1 MAPICRL
8 SAKNQSDPNRP
19 TYHMTKKSIELYHNG
34 LMAMN
39 WERKYISTPEL
50 DSVELVHNRCGKV
63 FWPIMQS
70 DYCNQD
76 VYSQDVVFIPGP
88 GAGKDQ
94 RVTKTRRRSSS
105 I

>member
-1 MAPICRL
+1 
-8 SAKNQSDPNRP
+8 
-19 TYHMTKKSIELYHNG
+19 MTKKSIELYHNG
-34 LMAMN
+34 LMTMN
-39 WERKYISTPEL
+39 WERKYFSTPEL

-76 VYSQDVVFIPGP
+76 VVFIPGP

>member
-1 MAPICRL
+1 
-8 SAKNQSDPNRP
+8 
-19 TYHMTKKSIELYHNG
+19 MTKKSIELYHNG

-76 VYSQDVVFIPGP
+76 VVFIPGP